1 MRLLVTG
8 ASGYVGSLLLERLLE
23 EPVAAF
29 GPAGL
34 AGAQLGSV
42 RALARDPARVRPHP
56 ELEVIRGDLITGAGV
71 ERALEEVDLAFY
83 LIHSMETTGS
93 HLRTFPEYERTAAQT
108 FATQALRRG
117 VRRVVY
123 LSGPLPGSA
132 TTSRHLDSRAA
143 VERILMEAVPD
154 CVTLRASIVL
164 GTRSRSFRLLVRLV
178 ERLPVLALGPW
189 RKACTQPIDERDLV
203 RMLLAC
209 ATIPAA
215 GGRSLDVGGP
225 RVFTYAEMLERIA
238 ELMLLR
244 RPRVSVAGAPTPIAA
259 RVAAAV
265 AGEDP
270 VLAIALM
277 ESLCHGDLLP
287 VLPDGPQRTA
297 ELLGVTLH
305 SFDSSVEHALRK
317 WESTEPLRAR

>member
-8 ASGYVGSLLLERLLE
+8 ASGYVGALLLERLLE
-23 EPVAAF
+23 EPRAAF
-29 GPAGL
+29 GPAGN
-34 AGAQLGSV
+34 ACGQLGSV
-42 RALARDPARVRPHP
+42 RALARDPSRVRPHH
-56 ELEVIRGDLITGAGV
+56 ELEVIRGDLITGAGL
-71 ERALEEVDLAFY
+71 ERALDEVDVAFY

-93 HLRTFPEYERTAAQT
+93 HLQTFPERERTAAET

-117 VRRVVY
+117 VRSVVY
-123 LSGPLPGSA
+123 LSGPLPDSG
-132 TTSRHLDSRAA
+132 TPSRHLDSRAA
-143 VERILMEAVPD
+143 VERILMETLPRS
-154 CVTLRASIVL
+154 VTLRASIVL
-164 GTRSRSFRLLVRLV
+164 GARSRSFRLLVRLV

-189 RKACTQPIDERDLV
+189 KKACTQPVDERDLV
-203 RMLLAC
+203 EMLLAC
-209 ATIPAA
+209 AATPAA
-215 GGRSLDVGGP
+215 EGRSLDVGGP
-225 RVFTYAEMLERIA
+225 RSFTYAEMIERIA

-244 RPRVSVAGAPTPIAA
+244 RPCVSVAAAPTPIAA

-287 VLPDGPQRTA
+287 ALPDAPQRTA

-317 WESTEPLRAR
+317 WESTETLRAR